1 MVFEKNVRSKFI
13 VIAVVLIALLMLF
26 SGCGDSAKGP
36 YDLDTAGL
44 ANSLVT
50 DVAYEGEML
59 QVNAE
64 SVSTFLDIPDY
75 REGYL
80 FIASGASSDCFGV
93 FEFRDDELAKAA
105 EETVELYFKDLA
117 DAYEKYDPE
126 EANKV
131 SEKAVLKRKYN
142 VLAFCVTDDNEI
154 RLIQLGGA
162 SGNET
167 AETIIDAA
175 FKDMPD
181 AEPEEEPEDS
191 GEEPADDSQETD
203 TDNVEVTVPE
213 KTYPVIEANGDLSY
227 SGFIALIGDTA
238 FEIYDYVENTAQHYC
253 DIVNYAADQ
262 LKGKS
267 NVYVMIVPTS
277 AGVTV
282 PDAYQDQ
289 MKGSNQKRALDSLYS
304 KLSGNVINLDIYDK
318 LMENRDEYI
327 YFRTDHHWT
336 SLGAYYAYE
345 IFCEAKGLLPIAIER
360 RTALDMGNY
369 LGTFYYDTRSQAL
382 QSHPDNLTAYL
393 PISNVYMTGKDG
405 DGNDVKKDVI
415 PDYSNYD
422 ISFKYNSFIGGDG
435 DFRVLVNEDRKD
447 DTTCLVIKESFGN
460 CFVPYLTDHYST
472 VIVMDYRYTSV
483 NAINYALE
491 HGIDDV
497 IFVNNIGMTRST
509 YLVGKLDTVI
519 RG

>member
-1 MVFEKNVRSKFI
+1 MVFEKKHISKI
-13 VIAVVLIALLMLF
+13 VIIIAVLIALLVLF
-26 SGCGDSAKGP
+26 TACGNEPKGP

-50 DVAYEGEML
+50 DVEYEGEML
-59 QVNAE
+59 QVNAD
-64 SVSTFLDIPDY
+64 SVSTFLAIPDY

-93 FEFRDDELAKAA
+93 FEFRDEELAKAA

-131 SEKAVLKRKYN
+131 SEKAVLKRKSN
-142 VLAFCVTDDNEI
+142 VLAFCVTDDNE
-154 RLIQLGGA
+154 
-162 SGNET
+162 T
-167 AETIIDAA
+167 AETIIDTA
-175 FKDMPD
+175 FKDMPISEIED
-181 AEPEEEPEDS
+181 EPEDS
-191 GEEPADDSQETD
+191 EEEPTTETTEPETD
-203 TDNVEVTVPE
+203 TTEASVPE

-238 FEIYDYVENTAQHYC
+238 FEIYDYVESTAQHYC

-262 LKGKS
+262 LKGNA

-277 AGVTV
+277 AGITV
-282 PDAYQDQ
+282 PDAYQGQ
-289 MKGSNQKRALDSLYS
+289 MKGSNQKTSLDSLYS
-304 KLSGNVINLDIYDK
+304 KLSGNVINLDIYDT
-318 LMENRDEYI
+318 LMENRDKYI

-345 IFCEAKGLLPIAIER
+345 VFCDAKGLLPIATER
-360 RTALDMGNY
+360 REALDMGNY
-369 LGTFYYDTRSQAL
+369 LGTFYYDTRSAAL
-382 QSHPDNLTAYL
+382 QANPDNLTAYL
-393 PISNVYMTGKDG
+393 PISNAYMAGKDG
-405 DGNDVKKDVI
+405 DGNDVKKDIVS
-415 PDYSNYD
+415 DYSNYD

-460 CFVPYLTDHYST
+460 CFVPYLVDHYSM